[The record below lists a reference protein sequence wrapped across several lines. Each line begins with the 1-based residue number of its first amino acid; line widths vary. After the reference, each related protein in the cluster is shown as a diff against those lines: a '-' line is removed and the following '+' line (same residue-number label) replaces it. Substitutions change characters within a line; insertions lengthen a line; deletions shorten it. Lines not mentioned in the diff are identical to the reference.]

1 MKKMYSKVV
10 SIGCSFSNEMEE
22 YNGVKLTY
30 GDFIAKHYNVEHI
43 NLAENGFSNYG
54 IYRKSIQWCLDN
66 IENRKDILFIVGL
79 TSVDRFETWT
89 NRYGLLTKFTWT
101 QLTEHPYLKKL
112 GWKKKE
118 IEKFQFDFFDTSG
131 DYQQYKS
138 RMLIIG
144 LSSFFKSMNIDYLMF
159 PALYVPSE
167 KDIDTFQEC
176 NINYYNEQF
185 DSFIMNNKLA
195 CDKDNWHPNQE
206 AHKLWSE
213 KLLQFL
219 NQ

>member
-1 MKKMYSKVV
+1 MYSKVV

-22 YNGVKLTY
+22 YSGVKLTY

-66 IENRKDILFIVGL
+66 IENRKDALFIVGL
-79 TSVDRFETWT
+79 TSHLRFEMWT
-89 NRYGLLTKFTWT
+89 NRYGLLTKFNWGH
-101 QLTEHPYLKKL
+101 LTEHPHLKEL

-118 IEKFQFDFFDTSG
+118 IEKFQFDFFDTVG
-131 DYQQYKS
+131 DHRQYQSKL
-138 RMLIIG
+138 LIIG

-159 PALYVPSE
+159 PALYAPSV
-167 KDIDTFQEC
+167 KNIGTFQEC
-176 NINYYNEQF
+176 NIHYYNEQF
-185 DSFIMNNKLA
+185 ESFIIDNKLA
-195 CDKDNWHPNQE
+195 CDKDNWHPNQK
-206 AHKLWSE
+206 AHKLWSK
-213 KLLQFL
+213 KLLQCL